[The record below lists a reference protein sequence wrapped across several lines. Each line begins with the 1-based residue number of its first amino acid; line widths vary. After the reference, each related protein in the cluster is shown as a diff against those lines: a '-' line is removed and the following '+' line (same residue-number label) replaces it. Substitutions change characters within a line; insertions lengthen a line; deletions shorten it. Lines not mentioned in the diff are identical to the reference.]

1 MSQATILIA
10 DDDAIMRRLMQ
21 HYLQRA
27 GYTVLS
33 AINGAEAIETSQS
46 QVVDL
51 VITDLYMPFFNGLEV
66 CQRIHAG
73 PGGNI
78 PVIMISA
85 RAERLSDEESAA
97 SGVYTWLTKPVD
109 PHALLA
115 AVRQALDPEAGRQ

>member
-21 HYLQRA
+21 HYLQQA
-27 GYTVLS
+27 GYIVLS

-66 CQRIHAG
+66 CQHIHAI
-73 PGGNI
+73 GGKV

-85 RAERLSDEESAA
+85 RAERLSDEEAA
-97 SGVYTWLTKPVD
+97 TSGVYAWLTKPVD
-109 PHALLA
+109 PNALLA
-115 AVRQALDPEAGRQ
+115 AVRQALGAEASSQ